1 MAPWLG
7 TCTDLAEG
15 QSSIPSTHIG
25 SSQLP
30 LTLVPGDLLPISG
43 LHRHCI
49 CMLACT
55 HLQTHNLKIKVF
67 KGEGGRGERKPRHG
81 GVSSL
86 FLLSLFLTVNFSDL
100 RSRKQRENLV
110 GVRFGAPSAPVD
122 EPSLTVWME
131 SSSQGCICVK
141 AKYQMSQRSD
151 LPVYQ
156 DHPGRQFA
164 ALPCSAL
171 VHTRDT

>member
-43 LHRHCI
+43 LHKHCI

-55 HLQTHNLKIKVF
+55 HLQTHNLKIKF
-67 KGEGGRGERKPRHG
+67 LKEKEEEEKGNPGMV
-81 GVSSL
+81 VSHLYS
-86 FLLSLFLTVNFSDL
+86 
-100 RSRKQRENLV
+100 
-110 GVRFGAPSAPVD
+110 
-122 EPSLTVWME
+122 
-131 SSSQGCICVK
+131 C
-141 AKYQMSQRSD
+141 
-151 LPVYQ
+151 
-156 DHPGRQFA
+156 
-164 ALPCSAL
+164 
-171 VHTRDT
+171 

>member
-86 FLLSLFLTVNFSDL
+86 FLLSLVCELL
-100 RSRKQRENLV
+100 RPEIKETEREPC
-110 GVRFGAPSAPVD
+110 GCA
-122 EPSLTVWME
+122 VWG
-131 SSSQGCICVK
+131 SISTC
-141 AKYQMSQRSD
+141 
-151 LPVYQ
+151 
-156 DHPGRQFA
+156 
-164 ALPCSAL
+164 
-171 VHTRDT
+171 